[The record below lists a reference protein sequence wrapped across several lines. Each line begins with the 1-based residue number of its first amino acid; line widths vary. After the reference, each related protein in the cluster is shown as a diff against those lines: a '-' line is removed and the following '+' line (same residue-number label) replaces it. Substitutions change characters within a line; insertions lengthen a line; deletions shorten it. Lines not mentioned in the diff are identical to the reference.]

1 MIYAVFKIGNKQYV
15 AEEGKII
22 NIDLLDKPNGS
33 EVEFTDLLMVR
44 DNDALIIDNL
54 SSFKIKGR
62 VLGEKKGKKITIMKH
77 IRRKG
82 YQKKQGHRQ
91 KYTSVLIEKIE
102 GPLAQLVRAS
112 DS

>member
-1 MIYAVFKIGNKQYV
+1 MYAIFKIGNKQYV
-15 AEEGKII
+15 GEEGKAID
-22 NIDLLDKPNGS
+22 IDLLDKPKG
-33 EVEFTDLLMVR
+33 EEIEFSNLLMVR
-44 DNDALIIDNL
+44 DENNVIIDNL
-54 SSFKIKGR
+54 SGFKIKAR

-102 GPLAQLVRAS
+102 GPNV
-112 DS
+112 